1 MDKNSKLY
9 RFGKPFIIMVTI
21 FIIVGV
27 ICFFIFKTGKIYN
40 NKDIVYTIVNE
51 KDRLSIITVPAI
63 NLKGNDI
70 KKINNELKKA
80 YENNKRYY
88 LREYYYDYEVNDNIL
103 NLVTLTRNVIQGGN
117 GRYIDSY
124 NSYFINIDNSSII
137 KPETILKQHKLTK
150 DDVVK
155 KVEEK
160 VKKMYQKEVD
170 DKYINEYSCD
180 FNCFKEKRNIDL
192 SYENLTIGLENGKIV
207 AYMPFYTYVD
217 YGNSYDKEDFKFEI
231 EK

>member
-88 LREYYYDYEVNDNIL
+88 LREYYYDYEGNDNIL
-103 NLVTLTRNVIQGGN
+103 NLVTLTRNVIQGGS

-124 NSYFINIDNSSII
+124 NTYFVNIDNSSII

-160 VKKMYQKEVD
+160 VKK
-170 DKYINEYSCD
+170 IS
-180 FNCFKEKRNIDL
+180 
-192 SYENLTIGLENGKIV
+192 
-207 AYMPFYTYVD
+207 
-217 YGNSYDKEDFKFEI
+217 
-231 EK
+231 